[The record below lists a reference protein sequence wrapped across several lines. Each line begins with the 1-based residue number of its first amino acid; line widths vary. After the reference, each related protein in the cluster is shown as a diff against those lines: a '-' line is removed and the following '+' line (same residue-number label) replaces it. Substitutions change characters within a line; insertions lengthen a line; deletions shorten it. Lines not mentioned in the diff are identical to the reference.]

1 MGRPTSHDRD
11 VRGPGNSVF
20 RREVAGT
27 GSVGDSGRFSGPRR
41 SGGGGGRSPLS
52 FLVVI
57 IIAVISLVSG
67 NKTGLLNTILGTFT
81 GGSYSSGGANSPQI
95 NLPSLSSTL
104 GNTVASSISGV
115 SAGWSGVA
123 DNRGKLNKAVNEN
136 AREKFYRPTGGDSV
150 TVMVYMCGTD
160 LE

>member
-27 GSVGDSGRFSGPRR
+27 GSVGESGRFSGPRR

-57 IIAVISLVSG
+57 IIAVISLEYDTG
-67 NKTGLLNTILGTFT
+67 NVYRRFIFIRKRKFITNQFT
-81 GGSYSSGGANSPQI
+81 
-95 NLPSLSSTL
+95 
-104 GNTVASSISGV
+104 V
-115 SAGWSGVA
+115 
-123 DNRGKLNKAVNEN
+123 NRFNIW
-136 AREKFYRPTGGDSV
+136 
-150 TVMVYMCGTD
+150 
-160 LE
+160 

>member
-52 FLVVI
+52 LLVVI

-81 GGSYSSGGANSPQI
+81 GGSY
-95 NLPSLSSTL
+95 
-104 GNTVASSISGV
+104 
-115 SAGWSGVA
+115 
-123 DNRGKLNKAVNEN
+123 
-136 AREKFYRPTGGDSV
+136 
-150 TVMVYMCGTD
+150 
-160 LE
+160 